1 MSTDEKILTYEI
13 WEKIRQVLQYNMK
26 AAIRRLIDAEKVP
39 NMVSMARQLNM
50 TPQALNQV
58 IHSDKRRVTPRLIE
72 IFYRTYQIDLTAG
85 LNGIVDEMVKN
96 VNAAQRQEQRARTR
110 IPTVSQI
117 IDKEAKRVYS
127 SGNNKQ

>member
-1 MSTDEKILTYEI
+1 MDDRDLKYEI
-13 WEKIRQVLQYNMK
+13 WEKIRQVMQYNMK
-26 AAIRRLIDAEKVP
+26 AAIRRLIDDGKVA

-96 VNAAQRQEQRARTR
+96 VNAAQRQERRARTR

-117 IDKEAKRVYS
+117 IDKEAKRTYT
-127 SGNNKQ
+127 SGNNI